1 MSREGAVD
9 VRALNPLF
17 ARGHGGTSGQETLR
31 TQVRS
36 MSRDT
41 RERDEE
47 TCEVS
52 LAW

>member
-31 TQVRS
+31 TQVPHSWKKHLLSIYCMLDLR
-36 MSRDT
+36 
-41 RERDEE
+41 
-47 TCEVS
+47 
-52 LAW
+52 